1 MTTETPRTPA
11 GTTAGTTEP
20 AGTEPGT
27 PVGTTAPSRWTH
39 LLLTRVRAADAARP
53 WLWDGVL
60 TAAWTVAALVDAG
73 GGWRNVARDPSLPA
87 GLVLVLSLALSL
99 PLYARR
105 RHPTTVLAVMAAA
118 ALVSEASGAFLQA
131 AYLQALPLFHIAL
144 SRPPRRLPWAFVLLL
159 VPPLAGGLRFDGPE
173 WHIHLTSALWAYVFV
188 ALAGIALRS
197 RRDHTASLVDRARRL
212 EVERD
217 QEVRLAA
224 AAERARIAREMHD
237 IIGHNLSVITGLADG
252 GRYAAAKS
260 PERAAQAL
268 DAIGTTSRQALGELR
283 RLLGVLS
290 APDDSPDAV
299 RTPQPTLADLER
311 LLDGVR
317 KAGLP
322 VVWELPDPLP
332 PLPPG
337 AQLTVYRVVQESLTN
352 TLKHAGPGAT
362 ATVRLT
368 AAPDAVLVAV
378 TDTGTPSG
386 PRGQGRGLTGMRER
400 AALYDGTLDCGPLPA
415 GTGWRVRLRIPTAVP
430 TPPEEHR
437 S

>member
-1 MTTETPRTPA
+1 MTTE
-11 GTTAGTTEP
+11 
-20 AGTEPGT
+20 
-27 PVGTTAPSRWTH
+27 TTAPSRWAH
-39 LLLTRVRAADAARP
+39 QLITRVRAADAARP
-53 WLWDGVL
+53 WLWDGAL
-60 TAAWTVAALVDAG
+60 TAFWTIGALVDAS

-87 GLVLVLSLALSL
+87 GLVVVLSLALSL

-105 RHPTTVLAVMAAA
+105 RRPTTVLAVMAVAA
-118 ALVSEASGAFLQA
+118 FVSEASGAFLQA
-131 AYLQALPLFHIAL
+131 AYLQVLPLFHIAL
-144 SRPPRRLPWAFVLLL
+144 TRPPRRLLWAFVLLM
-159 VPPLAGGLRFDGPE
+159 VPVVTGALRFDGAA
-173 WHIHLTSALWAYVFV
+173 WHIHVTSALWAYLAV
-188 ALAGIALRS
+188 ALVGITVRS

-224 AAERARIAREMHD
+224 GAERARIAREMHD

-268 DAIGTTSRQALGELR
+268 DAIGATSRQALDELR

-290 APDDSPDAV
+290 APDDAPAAA
-299 RTPQPTLADLER
+299 RAPQPTLADLES
-311 LLDGVR
+311 LLEGVR

-322 VVWELPDPLP
+322 VVSELPAPLP

-362 ATVRLT
+362 AAVRLVVEE
-368 AAPDAVLVAV
+368 DAVLVTV
-378 TDTGTPSG
+378 SDTGTPSATA
-386 PRGQGRGLTGMRER
+386 GQGRGLTGMRER
-400 AALYDGTLDCGPLPA
+400 AALYDGTLDCGPLPSGA
-415 GTGWRVRLRIPTAVP
+415 GWQVRLRIPTASAPVSA
-430 TPPEEHR
+430 PEDSR
-437 S
+437 P